1 MKVIYEDK
9 VNDSIVAKKP
19 SFITNFKAKPTTMPS
34 VVEKCDASGFLKLGN
49 LKSLKSSKM
58 LRDDMNASEN
68 ESPGKRKL
76 NAIIENEHPSQH
88 FRRKIP
94 KIDENINFSARFGMD
109 PGEGGPA
116 TETADQF

>member
-1 MKVIYEDK
+1 MKIIYEER

-19 SFITNFKAKPTTMPS
+19 SFITNFKARSTTTPS
-34 VVEKCDASGFLKLGN
+34 VVEKCAASGLLKLGN
-49 LKSLKSSKM
+49 FKSQKTGKI
-58 LRDDMNASEN
+58 LRDYMHASEN

-76 NAIIENEHPSQH
+76 NALLENEHPSQH

-109 PGEGGPA
+109 PGGGGPA